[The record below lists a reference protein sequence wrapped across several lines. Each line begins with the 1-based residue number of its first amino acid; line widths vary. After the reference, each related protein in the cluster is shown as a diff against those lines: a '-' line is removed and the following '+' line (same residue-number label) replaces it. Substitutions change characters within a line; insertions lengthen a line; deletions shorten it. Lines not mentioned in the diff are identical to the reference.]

1 MRRYEPIAG
10 ITVGASGSDS
20 TIPVPVNRR
29 LLAIRLFAEAT
40 AAGPTQ
46 VFGASVID
54 GIQIYVG
61 TRLVRDLTAQ
71 EALDIAALNGLAI
84 TPSATVGLPIFFV
97 EPWRASVMDE
107 QVSAWDVF
115 GAPAVTIKCR
125 TKASLTSP
133 MLTAVLD
140 YDDGFTTNDQGARV
154 LNIIKHE
161 PIYLGSLGTQADI
174 LSPTIPVDLPIQR
187 ILVYP
192 ASGVTVSA
200 VKVTINDNQ
209 VVQELTQAQNINFLA
224 DYGLVATS
232 GNGKVFPVVF
242 DANQQMF
249 DGLPA
254 SRSIKLSITQSG
266 AGTVKLVMERRAPA
280 YV

>member
-84 TPSATVGLPIFFV
+84 TPLRHRRP
-97 EPWRASVMDE
+97 PDLLR
-107 QVSAWDVF
+107 
-115 GAPAVTIKCR
+115 GAV
-125 TKASLTSP
+125 
-133 MLTAVLD
+133 
-140 YDDGFTTNDQGARV
+140 AR
-154 LNIIKHE
+154 
-161 PIYLGSLGTQADI
+161 LGHG
-174 LSPTIPVDLPIQR
+174 
-187 ILVYP
+187 
-192 ASGVTVSA
+192 
-200 VKVTINDNQ
+200 
-209 VVQELTQAQNINFLA
+209 
-224 DYGLVATS
+224 
-232 GNGKVFPVVF
+232 
-242 DANQQMF
+242 
-249 DGLPA
+249 
-254 SRSIKLSITQSG
+254 
-266 AGTVKLVMERRAPA
+266 
-280 YV
+280 